1 MGTKKTPAKA
11 GRSSMATRRS
21 ASKAIK
27 EEVAVTPKNRSVK
40 KGDATFSQNLPTEEQ
55 RKSNGRV
62 HGRSLIVWGR
72 KLAQSLS
79 VVFYLRT
86 NESRPKDGRQASS
99 PHPV

>member
-11 GRSSMATRRS
+11 GRSSVVTRRS

-27 EEVAVTPKNRSVK
+27 EEVAVTPKNRSVQ

-72 KLAQSLS
+72 KPAFCLFI
-79 VVFYLRT
+79 VFCSRT
-86 NESRPKDGRQASS
+86 NESRPKDGRQTSS
-99 PHPV
+99 SHSV